1 VQPLEFDPRVVRAR
15 PSGAWIRSAQDSA
28 HQVSFTHDLDLPVT
42 RGETW
47 LQVASTG
54 GYDVVINGTLVATE
68 PVAPRA
74 ALTGPQA
81 PVVVA
86 PERSLRAQMPLV
98 ITPSSSVPGSL
109 IPSVQSARNE
119 RHGLVAPNLV
129 APQFTLNVPRA
140 RAANTMP
147 ELSAI
152 APAFTPAAAQLT
164 PLRGGLGVAGAV
176 PTLIAYNISYW
187 THAGSNSLL
196 VRVRVDD
203 GPALVLAQGFAELG
217 DGTARWFGTD
227 ATWGA
232 LAYATD
238 AALPRN
244 AVVEGVYGDP
254 PFGPLPQIPARWQP
268 LPGQEASAALRWVGM
283 IVAVGGAVIALWIFA
298 APMCARG
305 VGRPVEE
312 IWAEDAVAHL
322 PAAAFLSFLWL
333 VSYDVRMPADWCY
346 RPWLVACA
354 AVLVLASKLVMLR
367 RRSTVA
373 PGVVP
378 PRLSQPG
385 LFGSYWK
392 AAALLLVVIAGFLVR
407 VRGLFEAP
415 LRNDEVHMI
424 RCAYGVLKTGF
435 PYVMSGSY
443 TKWLATYELV
453 PYPIALS
460 SLLFGPSLFAYR
472 LPPLVFGTFTIGLIG
487 WVGKRIMD
495 WRVGLLAAT
504 VYAFLPTPILWS
516 RDCFY
521 PAQESFFALLTVWL
535 FYEAIRTRPLNGRF
549 LTLASISFLLN
560 YLSWEGSGFLL
571 PALFFTVL
579 IFCWDEFD
587 WMTNKNLWR
596 CVMVVSVI
604 VVLQLCYR
612 ALVTIPDYLG
622 VVYDLSEVSSPSPAY
637 LHRLVF
643 DPLFYAREL
652 FFADYHFVLSLV
664 ALAGLIFAWRNPAV
678 RYLVVTLAALE
689 VLYTCALPFYSE
701 RYSYN
706 SVALLVLAGVTSFFA
721 LFDRLGDLR
730 PGAAGPQPL
739 PFAGALL
746 PALIALLVLGTNPFV
761 SKLYRLSA
769 TPQEP
774 PYFARLGAEFKEDF
788 RITDLY
794 ASAHF
799 TRGDAVITQKPDV
812 FDIYAEKPLANYS
825 INTLLARRIY
835 YDAGYRSPRYTDKR
849 IGVPSITS
857 LEQLQDIVA
866 RCNHTWI
873 TIPPGAA
880 PFNSP
885 DVQAYLLEHA
895 RVVVEGTL
903 AELIV
908 IEGVPAPSTA
918 GCSAEFKGSKG
929 PNSLD

>member
-1 VQPLEFDPRVVRAR
+1 
-15 PSGAWIRSAQDSA
+15 
-28 HQVSFTHDLDLPVT
+28 VS

-54 GYDVVINGTLVATE
+54 GYDVVVNGTLVATQ

-86 PERSLRAQMPLV
+86 PQNGLRGQLPLV

-109 IPSVQSARNE
+109 VPSVQSARNE
-119 RHGLVAPNLV
+119 WRGLVAPNLV
-129 APQFTLNVPRA
+129 APQFTLDVPLVG
-140 RAANTMP
+140 AATTMP
-147 ELSAI
+147 DLSAI
-152 APAFTPAAAQLT
+152 APAYAPAAPQLT

-196 VRVRVDD
+196 IRVRVDD
-203 GPALVLAQGFAELG
+203 GPALLLAQGFTELG
-217 DGTARWFGTD
+217 DGTVSWFMTD
-227 ATWGA
+227 ASWSA
-232 LAYATD
+232 FAYATD

-244 AVVEGVYGDP
+244 AVVVGAYGDP
-254 PFGPLPQIPARWQP
+254 PFGPLPQLPARLQP
-268 LPGQEASAALRWVGM
+268 LPGEDASAALRWAGIIVG
-283 IVAVGGAVIALWIFA
+283 VGGAVIALWIFA
-298 APMCARG
+298 VPMCARVTG
-305 VGRPVEE
+305 HPVEE
-312 IWAEDAVAHL
+312 IWAADAIAHL
-322 PAAAFLSFLWL
+322 PAFALLSFVWL
-333 VSYDVRMPADWCY
+333 LSYDVRVPPDWCY
-346 RPWLVACA
+346 RPSLLAWA

-367 RRSTVA
+367 HWCMVA

-378 PRLSQPG
+378 RRRLPPG
-385 LFGSYWK
+385 LLRSYWK
-392 AAALLLVVIAGFLVR
+392 AVALMLVVIAGFLVR

-424 RCAYGVLKTGF
+424 RCAYGVLKAGF
-435 PYVMSGSY
+435 PYVTSGSY

-472 LPPLVFGTFTIGLIG
+472 LPPLVFGSLTTGLIG
-487 WVGKRIMD
+487 WVGQRMMD
-495 WRVGLLAAT
+495 WRVGLLAAII
-504 VYAFLPTPILWS
+504 YAFLPTPILWS

-549 LTLASISFLLN
+549 LSLTSISFLLN
-560 YLSWEGSGFLL
+560 YLSWEGSGFIL
-571 PALFFTVL
+571 PALFFTIL
-579 IFCWDEFD
+579 IFCWDEFH
-587 WMTNKNLWR
+587 WMTNKSLWR
-596 CVMVVSVI
+596 CVMVVGAV

-622 VVYDLSEVSSPSPAY
+622 MVYDLSEVSSPSPAY
-637 LHRLVF
+637 LQRLIF

-652 FFADYHFVLSLV
+652 FFADYHSVLSVV
-664 ALAGLIFAWRNPAV
+664 AVAGLIFAWRNPAV
-678 RYLVVTLAALE
+678 RYLAVTLVALE

-706 SVALLVLAGVTSFFA
+706 GVALLVLAGVTSFFA
-721 LFDRLGDLR
+721 LFDRLGDSR
-730 PGAAGPQPL
+730 PGATGPQPIA
-739 PFAGALL
+739 FSAVLL
-746 PALIALLVLGTNPFV
+746 PALVALLVLGTNPFV
-761 SKLYRLSA
+761 SKLYRFSA

-774 PYFARLGAEFKEDF
+774 PYFGRLGEQFNEDF

-812 FDIYAEKPLANYS
+812 FDFYAEKPLANYS

-849 IGVPSITS
+849 IGIPSITG
-857 LEQLQDIVA
+857 LEQLQEIVA
-866 RCNHTWI
+866 RCNHTWVI
-873 TIPPGAA
+873 IPPGAA
-880 PFNSP
+880 PFNTP

-895 RVVVEGTL
+895 SVIVGGTL
-903 AELIV
+903 AELVV
-908 IEGVPAPSTA
+908 IDGVPASSA
-918 GCSAEFKGSKG
+918 VGCSAEFKGSKR